1 MSSNSY
7 QDRVEALC
15 IKGMEENLR
24 KYEIERETAEVY
36 LETARMLQR
45 NVIARHQQDVT
56 EAEQRIKLAEVSV
69 QNYREFQRP
78 SRLHG
83 ISIRQDMATGKWVAE
98 LDGVRAEGD
107 TPEMAADEFDH
118 LYVFGVDGK

>member
-1 MSSNSY
+1 MNAKSY
-7 QDRVEALC
+7 QERIEALA
-15 IKGMEENLR
+15 EQSVREQLR

-36 LETARMLQR
+36 LDTARIVREQA
-45 NVIARHQQDVT
+45 VSRHKQDMI

-83 ISIRQDMATGKWVAE
+83 ISIRQDTLSGKWVAE
-98 LDGVRAEGD
+98 LDDLRADGD
-107 TPEMAADEFDH
+107 TAAMAMENFDH
-118 LYVFGVDGK
+118 IFLYG